1 VRRRLLASTL
11 TIALAAVIVF
21 GIPLA
26 FVLDRVIHD
35 TAQARVERDAT
46 RLAHELDKSDVVAE
60 PGILNKRLPGILD
73 DAGLDGDSVVVQY
86 PKPSTLRV
94 STPTIA
100 HAVKASAPG
109 PRGTVVILRAPA
121 GDVDARVKRVLLLL
135 ALLALAGLAGALAL
149 ALLQSHRLTAPL
161 GRLSRSATRLGEGD
175 FSHATPRSG
184 VAEIDSIADA
194 LDSSAE
200 RIDRLLQAER
210 SFSTNASHQL
220 RSALTGLE
228 LRLEELANSS
238 DPEVQE
244 EAKAA
249 LEQAH
254 RLGSTVEELLA
265 LARTG
270 RTGIVT
276 EFDLT
281 DLARAHALDV
291 SAALGREGRRLSIDA
306 PGPVPVVAAV
316 GALGQALDIVLSNAV
331 RHGKGT
337 LTVRVTSDERH
348 AIVEISDE
356 GRGFDD
362 PETAF
367 EGRPTEDGHGIGLAL
382 ARTLV
387 SAEGG
392 TIVIRRAAPPTV
404 RIQLPRV

>member
-1 VRRRLLASTL
+1 MSTL
-11 TIALAAVIVF
+11 TIALAAVVVF

-26 FVLDRVIHD
+26 FVLDRVVHD
-35 TAQARVERDAT
+35 TAQNRVEHDASRVAHQLRRT
-46 RLAHELDKSDVVAE
+46 GLLEESDDTLRSELERLI
-60 PGILNKRLPGILD
+60 P
-73 DAGLDGDSVVVQY
+73 DGDSVVVQF
-86 PKPSTLRV
+86 PNGRRNV
-94 STPTIA
+94 ATPPITQAITA
-100 HAVKASAPG
+100 RAPG
-109 PRGTVVILRAPA
+109 PDGTVVTLRAPA
-121 GDVDARVKRVLLLL
+121 GDVDARVRRVLLLL
-135 ALLALAGLAGALAL
+135 AALAVVGFGGALAL
-149 ALLQSHRLTAPL
+149 AWWQSDRLVAPL
-161 GRLSRSATRLGEGD
+161 NRLSRSATRLGEGD
-175 FSHATPRSG
+175 FSLATPRSG
-184 VAEIDSIADA
+184 VTEIDSIADA

-200 RIDRLLQAER
+200 RIDQLLRAER

-228 LRLEELANSS
+228 LRLEELASSS
-238 DPEVQE
+238 DPEVKA
-244 EAKAA
+244 EAEAA

-276 EFDLT
+276 EFDLA

-291 SAALGREGRRLSIDA
+291 SAELARDGRTLSIDA
-306 PGPVPVVAAV
+306 PGRVPVVAAV

-331 RHGKGT
+331 RHGRGT
-337 LTVRVTSDERH
+337 LAVRVTSDERH

-356 GRGFDD
+356 GSGFDE

-367 EGRPTEDGHGIGLAL
+367 QGRPSEDGHGIGLAL

-392 TIVIRRAAPPTV
+392 TIAIRRAAPPTV
-404 RIQLPRV
+404 RIELPLM

>member
-11 TIALAAVIVF
+11 TITLVAIVLL

-35 TAQARVERDAT
+35 TAHARVERDAARVAHQLDDHMVAQPAT
-46 RLAHELDKSDVVAE
+46 LSQRLMQ
-60 PGILNKRLPGILD
+60 ILH
-73 DAGLDGDSVVVQY
+73 DAGLDGDSAAVQY
-86 PKPSTLRV
+86 PEPSLLRV
-94 STPTIA
+94 ATPTIA

-109 PRGTVVILRAPA
+109 PAGTVLTLRAPA
-121 GDVDARVKRVLLLL
+121 GDADARVRRVLLLL
-135 ALLALAGLAGALAL
+135 AALAVVGLVGALAL
-149 ALLQSHRLTAPL
+149 ALLQSHRLTEPL
-161 GRLSRSATRLGEGD
+161 ARLSRSATRLGEGD

-184 VAEIDSIADA
+184 VQEIDGIADA
-194 LDSSAE
+194 LDSSAQ

-228 LRLEELANSS
+228 LRLEELATSS
-238 DPEVQE
+238 DPEVQA
-244 EAKAA
+244 EATAA
-249 LEQAH
+249 LEQTH
-254 RLGSTVEELLA
+254 RLGATVEELLA

-276 EFDLT
+276 EFDLA
-281 DLARAHALDV
+281 DLARAHAQDV
-291 SAALGREGRRLSIDA
+291 SAELARDGRTLTIDA
-306 PGPVPVVAAV
+306 PRRVPVVAAV

-331 RHGKGT
+331 RHGRGR

-348 AIVEISDE
+348 AIIEIGDE

-362 PETAF
+362 PAAAF
-367 EGRPTEDGHGIGLAL
+367 QGRPSEDGHGIGLAL

-392 TIVIRRAAPPTV
+392 TIVIRRATPPVV
-404 RIQLPRV
+404 RIELPRI

>member
-1 VRRRLLASTL
+1 LASTL
-11 TIALAAVIVF
+11 TIALVAVVVF

-35 TAQARVERDAT
+35 TAQARVDRDAT
-46 RLAHELDKSDVVAE
+46 RMAHEIEKANVIGE
-60 PGILNKRLPGILD
+60 PEILSRRLAQMLD

-86 PKPSTLRV
+86 PKPSGQRV
-94 STPTIA
+94 STPTIG

-109 PRGTVVILRAPA
+109 PQGTVVTLRAPA
-121 GDVDARVKRVLLLL
+121 GDVDARVRRVVLLL
-135 ALLALAGLAGALAL
+135 ALLAVAGFAGALAL
-149 ALLQSHRLTAPL
+149 ALLQSHRLAAPL
-161 GRLSRSATRLGEGD
+161 GRLSQSATRLGEGD

-200 RIDRLLQAER
+200 RIDRLLRAER

-228 LRLEELANSS
+228 LRLEELSS
-238 DPEVQE
+238 FPDPDVQA
-244 EAKAA
+244 EATAA
-249 LEQAH
+249 LEQTH
-254 RLGSTVEELLA
+254 RLASTVEELLA

-270 RTGIVT
+270 RAGIVA
-276 EFDLT
+276 EFDLA

-291 SAALGREGRRLSIDA
+291 SAELRRDGRTLSIDA
-306 PGPVPVVAAV
+306 PQRVPVVAAV

-337 LTVRVTSDERH
+337 LSMRVTSDERH

-356 GRGFDD
+356 GKGFED
-362 PETAF
+362 PAAAF
-367 EGRPTEDGHGIGLAL
+367 RDRPSQDGHGIGLAL

-392 TIVIRRAAPPTV
+392 TIAISRAVPPTI
-404 RIQLPRV
+404 RIELPRI

>member
-1 VRRRLLASTL
+1 MSTL
-11 TIALAAVIVF
+11 TIALVAVIVF

-35 TAQARVERDAT
+35 TAQARVERDAS
-46 RLAHELDKSDVVAE
+46 RVAHQLETANVDAPPATLTEQLVR
-60 PGILNKRLPGILD
+60 ILH
-73 DAGLDGDSVVVQY
+73 DAGLDGDSVAVQY

-94 STPTIA
+94 ATPTIA
-100 HAVKASAPG
+100 HAVKASAAG
-109 PRGTVVILRAPA
+109 PKGTVVTLRAPA
-121 GDVDARVKRVLLLL
+121 GDADARVRRVLLLL
-135 ALLALAGLAGALAL
+135 ALLAFAGLVGALAL

-184 VAEIDSIADA
+184 VAEIDGIADA

-200 RIDRLLQAER
+200 RIDRLLRAER

-228 LRLEELANSS
+228 LRLEELASSS
-238 DPEVQE
+238 DPEVQA
-244 EAKAA
+244 EATAA
-249 LEQAH
+249 LEQTH

-270 RTGIVT
+270 RTGMVA
-276 EFDLT
+276 EFDLA

-291 SAALGREGRRLSIDA
+291 SAELRRDGRTLSIDA
-306 PGPVPVVAAV
+306 PKRVPVVAAV

-331 RHGKGT
+331 RHGRGK
-337 LTVRVTSDERH
+337 LKVRVTSDERH

-362 PETAF
+362 PATAF
-367 EGRPTEDGHGIGLAL
+367 EGRPTDDGHGIGLAL

-392 TIVIRRAAPPTV
+392 TITIRRAVPPIV
-404 RIQLPRV
+404 RIELPRV